1 MTGLASRFNFLSYVS
16 ERSPNIA
23 MLLFH
28 VLLIGVGSFFVYGG
42 SLTVGSLVSFN
53 ALFLTVSTAV
63 MGLTAVTPTLLQ
75 ATGGMRRVQEVLDE
89 RPTVL
94 EGSGAR
100 RLPPLLSSVRFEG
113 VRFGYTRERD
123 DLAGVSFELPA
134 GTRVALVGHS
144 GCGKSTCL
152 KLLIRFYDPRE
163 GRVLFD
169 GVDLREAGLDSLYE
183 QVGVVF
189 QESFLFNT
197 SVRENV
203 RMGRPGATDV
213 EVEAAARAAEM
224 HDVIMRMPEG
234 YDTFVGERG
243 GLLSGG
249 QRQRVAI
256 ARALIRNPSLLVL
269 DETISALDPDSE
281 AAINETVER
290 ASLGRT
296 VVSVTHRL
304 TSVANYDH
312 ILVFHEGRLI
322 EQGTHEELLDNGGTY
337 AAMWRRQTGTT
348 LLPTG
353 DPCVTDLNVLREVPL
368 FKDLDRAY
376 LKEIA
381 GALITERVPAG
392 RTLIKEGEEGRRF
405 YIVVRGKVSVS
416 AEDQDGSAR
425 RLATL
430 EDGDFFGE
438 IALLTNSPTTATVE
452 TLTPGIFLAP
462 PTRTAPK
469 PHATPPGARRAVAAD
484 ARKPP
489 CRNVRRHTLNI
500 SEHVKESGKHP

>member
-1 MTGLASRFNFLSYVS
+1 
-16 ERSPNIA
+16 
-23 MLLFH
+23 
-28 VLLIGVGSFFVYGG
+28 
-42 SLTVGSLVSFN
+42 
-53 ALFLTVSTAV
+53 
-63 MGLTAVTPTLLQ
+63 
-75 ATGGMRRVQEVLDE
+75 MRRVQELLDE

-94 EGSGAR
+94 EGHGAR
-100 RLPPLLSSVRFEG
+100 ALPPLLSGIRFEG
-113 VRFGYTRERD
+113 VKFGYKPERD
-123 DLAGVSFELPA
+123 DLSGVTLELPA

-152 KLLIRFYDPRE
+152 KLLMRFYDPRE

-169 GVDLREAGLDSLYE
+169 GIDLRAARLDSLYE

-197 SVRENV
+197 SVRENI
-203 RMGRPGATDV
+203 RLGRPGATDA
-213 EVEAAARAAEM
+213 EVEAAARAAEI
-224 HDVIMRMPEG
+224 HEVIMRMPEG
-234 YDTFVGERG
+234 YDTSVGERG

-256 ARALIRNPSLLVL
+256 ARALIRNPSLIIL
-269 DETISALDPDSE
+269 DEATSALDPDSE
-281 AAINETVER
+281 AAINETIER
-290 ASLGRT
+290 VSLGRT

-304 TSVANYDH
+304 SSVVNYDH
-312 ILVFHEGRLI
+312 ILVFHEGSLI
-322 EQGTHEELLDNGGTY
+322 EQGTHEDLLYREGTY

-348 LLPTG
+348 LTSAG
-353 DPCVTDLNVLREVPL
+353 DPCVTDLNVLRDVPL
-368 FKDLDRAY
+368 FKNLDRAY

-416 AEDQDGSAR
+416 TKAVDDRIR

-438 IALLTNSPTTATVE
+438 IALLTDSPTTATVE
-452 TLTPGIFLAP
+452 TLTPSTFLALQ
-462 PTRTAPK
+462 REQLDNLMRL
-469 PHATPPGARRAVAAD
+469 HPGLAEQVRRALENRRAETSAA
-484 ARKPP
+484 
-489 CRNVRRHTLNI
+489 N
-500 SEHVKESGKHP
+500 G